1 MVTQPITYSYIP
13 VTDPINYTYIP
24 LIDPLQQIKFFAGER
39 RYSH

>member
-13 VTDPINYTYIP
+13 VTDPVNYTYIP

>member
-13 VTDPINYTYIP
+13 VTDPINYTYIQ